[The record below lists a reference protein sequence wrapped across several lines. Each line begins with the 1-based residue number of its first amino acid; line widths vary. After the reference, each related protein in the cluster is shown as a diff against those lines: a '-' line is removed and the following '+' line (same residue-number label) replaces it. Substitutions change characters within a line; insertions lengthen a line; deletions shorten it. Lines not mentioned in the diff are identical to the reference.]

1 MAIATNVQTP
11 GFLYGALASD
21 GQYVDVSAVAASVT
35 LANVGCYVLT
45 SMGVEISFALGATA
59 LDGTNGHH
67 IPANDTRVIYVDTA
81 NTVLRYRSPTG
92 ATSATGKMNISRVQ
106 AAPERV

>member
-1 MAIATNVQTP
+1 MVATNVPTP
-11 GFLYGALASD
+11 GYLYGSAAGD
-21 GQYVDVSAVAASVT
+21 GQYVDVTAVEDTTT
-35 LANVGCYVLT
+35 LTAIGNYVLT

-59 LDGTNGHH
+59 LTGANGHH

-92 ATSATGKMNISRVQ
+92 ATSATGKMNISRQ
-106 AAPERV
+106 QGSPARV